1 MENKSI
7 VTKEQALERVYN
19 NAETI
24 ETGYGQI
31 HVNKKFFRNCAIVS
45 GISTGVGVALL
56 ATVGFVLVPVAVTG
70 LGIIATGT
78 NGAFYLGENAKLKE
92 LKEAEKINDDIYSE
106 IITKIKRVNESAGVN
121 SVASRSR

>member
-19 NAETI
+19 NMETI

-31 HVNKKFFRNCAIVS
+31 HVNKKFFRNCAIFS
-45 GISTGVGVALL
+45 GIFTGVGAALMVA
-56 ATVGFVLVPVAVTG
+56 TGFVLVPVAVTG
-70 LGIIATGT
+70 LGVIATGT

-92 LKEAEKINDDIYSE
+92 LNEAENTNRGIYSE
-106 IITKIKRVNESAGVN
+106 IITKVKKANESAGV
-121 SVASRSR
+121 ASRSR